1 MDINLHFATS
11 TFIYFILCACVCA
24 RVCVCVHARVCESN
38 QKVFKKANE
47 FPAYVGTPLSLKRI
61 KLSECPMHKW
71 RGALELKCDNFDR
84 LIFFT
89 ASIFISVMN

>member
-11 TFIYFILCACVCA
+11 TFIYFILCACVCVRA
-24 RVCVCVHARVCESN
+24 CVRARVCESN

-61 KLSECPMHKW
+61 KLSECPMQKW
-71 RGALELKCDNFDR
+71 RGALELKCDHFDR

>member
-11 TFIYFILCACVCA
+11 RLLLFISFCVRVYAC
-24 RVCVCVHARVCESN
+24 ARVCESN

-61 KLSECPMHKW
+61 KLSECPMQKW
-71 RGALELKCDNFDR
+71 RGALELKCDHFDR